1 MKPRVNSH
9 FSDPCPPPTRWFPAA
24 AWNEIIFRPRCTSSR
39 YLKHFIR
46 INECECGNVRSEIF
60 DNFFPLFFLFCN
72 GGFFMI
78 RSMWIWWW
86 YVVFF
91 ILDWYLIINLKKKN
105 WFIGDWFQRI
115 IFFRRKNVKLETKEL
130 TLSFNSIYLDIYFTK
145 FWLKPFAIF
154 SVIATLNQYK

>member
-1 MKPRVNSH
+1 MDVHRKWRALIRGVKPRVNSH

-60 DNFFPLFFLFCN
+60 DNFFPLLFLFFLFCN
-72 GGFFMI
+72 GGFFHDTIHVNLVTI
-78 RSMWIWWW
+78 RS
-86 YVVFF
+86 FF
-91 ILDWYLIINLKKKN
+91 YFRLIFDYQFKKKN

-115 IFFRRKNVKLETKEL
+115 IFFRRKNIKLETKEL
-130 TLSFNSIYLDIYFTK
+130 TLSFNLIPSI
-145 FWLKPFAIF
+145 
-154 SVIATLNQYK
+154 

>member
-1 MKPRVNSH
+1 MHERFFEREKWQQRQKMDVHRKWRALIRGVKPRVNSH

-60 DNFFPLFFLFCN
+60 DNFFPLLFLFFLFCN

-78 RSMWIWWW
+78 QSMWIWWR

-91 ILDWYLIINLKKKN
+91 ILDWYLIINLKKK
-105 WFIGDWFQRI
+105 IGLSEIGFREL
-115 IFFRRKNVKLETKEL
+115 FFSGGK
-130 TLSFNSIYLDIYFTK
+130 I
-145 FWLKPFAIF
+145 
-154 SVIATLNQYK
+154 